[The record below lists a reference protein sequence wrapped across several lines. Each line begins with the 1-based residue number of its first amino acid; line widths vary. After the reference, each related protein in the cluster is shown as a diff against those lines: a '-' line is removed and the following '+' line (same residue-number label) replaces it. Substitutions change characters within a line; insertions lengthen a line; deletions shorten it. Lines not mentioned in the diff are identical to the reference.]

1 MNFEGL
7 LLGVA
12 TFICIGLFHPIVVK
26 AEYYFGTKC
35 WWFFA
40 LIGVVSA
47 VLSLFL
53 MNVYASALLGVFAFS
68 CFWSIWELFEQKKR
82 VAKGWF
88 PRNPKR
94 QSSGQPHQ
102 K

>member
-26 AEYYFGTKC
+26 AEYYFGTRC

-40 LIGVVSA
+40 LIGVIAAVS
-47 VLSLFL
+47 SLFL

-94 QSSGQPHQ
+94 QS
-102 K
+102 

>member
-47 VLSLFL
+47 VSSLFL

-94 QSSGQPHQ
+94 QS
-102 K
+102 